1 MNELFLSGTILTLV
15 KTPTT
20 GDTSHVVCQLRHSHR
35 NRQQQVIHETYTVHA
50 WNRLADW
57 AVQTLKPGARVYVKG
72 YLTQKLRGDVV
83 MTEVTAAQFF
93 VQSLLGWMRRIS
105 WQAEKNHQC
114 LVKEVYIYKSK
125 VIVSFTRG
133 QHISCCHV

>member
-35 NRQQQVIHETYTVHA
+35 NRQQQVMHETYTVHA
-50 WNRLADW
+50 WNRLAGW
-57 AVQTLKPGARVYVKG
+57 AVQTLKPGARVYVQG

-93 VQSLLGWMRRIS
+93 VQPHAVVD
-105 WQAEKNHQC
+105 AENQ
-114 LVKEVYIYKSK
+114 LAS
-125 VIVSFTRG
+125 
-133 QHISCCHV
+133 

>member
-20 GDTSHVVCQLRHSHR
+20 GDTSHVVCQLRHLHR

-57 AVQTLKPGARVYVKG
+57 AVQTLKPGVQMHVKG
-72 YLTQKLRGDVV
+72 YLTQKLRGDVT

-93 VQSLLGWMRRIS
+93 VQNPAGM
-105 WQAEKNHQC
+105 
-114 LVKEVYIYKSK
+114 EVENQLAS
-125 VIVSFTRG
+125 
-133 QHISCCHV
+133 

>member
-20 GDTSHVVCQLRHSHR
+20 GDTSHR

-57 AVQTLKPGARVYVKG
+57 AVQALKPGARVYVKG
-72 YLTQKLRGDVV
+72 YLTQKLHGDVT

-93 VQSLLGWMRRIS
+93 VQSPAGM
-105 WQAEKNHQC
+105 
-114 LVKEVYIYKSK
+114 EVENQLAS
-125 VIVSFTRG
+125 
-133 QHISCCHV
+133 

>member
-1 MNELFLSGTILTLV
+1 MNELLLSGTILTLV

-20 GDTSHVVCQLRHSHR
+20 GDTAHVVCQLRHSHR

-72 YLTQKLRGDVV
+72 YLTQKLRGDVT
-83 MTEVTAAQFF
+83 MTDVTAAQFF
-93 VQSLLGWMRRIS
+93 VQNPAWVD
-105 WQAEKNHQC
+105 AENQ
-114 LVKEVYIYKSK
+114 LAS
-125 VIVSFTRG
+125 
-133 QHISCCHV
+133 